1 MASPLLKRVIRIVTD
16 LHIGVYRM
24 SKGKLVNRIAN
35 LPLLLITTYGR
46 KSGKARTSPI
56 VYIQEGQSYL
66 VAASAGGMDWHPDWY
81 LNMKQRPEARIE
93 IGGKAFEV
101 RAEITTGEERTR
113 LYEKF
118 KAASDNFVKYE
129 ASTSRVIPV
138 VRLTPIDKGARATD
152 LP

>member
-1 MASPLLKRVIRIVTD
+1 MASPLLKKAIRAVTA
-16 LHIGVYRM
+16 LHIGIYRL
-24 SKGKLVNRIAN
+24 SGGKLVNRVAN

-46 KSGKARTSPI
+46 KSGKPRTSPI

-81 LNMKQRPEARIE
+81 LNMKHKPQAKIETGAR
-93 IGGKAFEV
+93 AFEV
-101 RAEITTGEERTR
+101 CAEITEGEERTR

-129 ASTSRVIPV
+129 QSTSRVIPV
-138 VRLTPIDKGARATD
+138 VRLTPVHTNK
-152 LP
+152 

>member
-1 MASPLLKRVIRIVTD
+1 MASPLLKKVIRIVTD

-24 SKGKLVNRIAN
+24 SMGKVVNRVAN

-46 KSGKARTSPI
+46 KSGKSRTSPI
-56 VYIQEGQSYL
+56 VYIQEGQAYL

-81 LNMKQRPEARIE
+81 LNIRQTPQAKIE
-93 IGGKAFEV
+93 IGGKVFDV

-118 KAASDNFVKYE
+118 KAASNNFVKYE

-138 VRLTPIDKGARATD
+138 VRLIPNDSDKKR
-152 LP
+152 P